1 MDAGC
6 FASHEAPIS
15 AGKGESV
22 KSIIATTAILVL
34 ATFAGHAAMA
44 ADPIKIGVVN
54 EITGVQ
60 AQAGEFTVN
69 GIRLAQ
75 EEINNAGGVLGRRIE
90 LQIED
95 NQSTNPGTVLAFS
108 KLGGRG
114 DIAAIVG
121 PIRSTQVQ

>member
-1 MDAGC
+1 M
-6 FASHEAPIS
+6 
-15 AGKGESV
+15 K
-22 KSIIATTAILVL
+22 IAIRMTAVL
-34 ATFAGHAAMA
+34 AVALLCGHAVMA

-69 GIRLAQ
+69 GIKLAQ

-114 DIAAIVG
+114 DI
-121 PIRSTQVQ
+121 

>member
-1 MDAGC
+1 MKTVIGM
-6 FASHEAPIS
+6 
-15 AGKGESV
+15 
-22 KSIIATTAILVL
+22 TAVMAL
-34 ATFAGHAAMA
+34 ATFIGHAAIA

-69 GIRLAQ
+69 GIKLAQ

-114 DIAAIVG
+114 DIAGIVG
-121 PIRSTQVQ
+121 PIRSTQVQAASPTRSGEDTAE

>member
-1 MDAGC
+1 MKVLDAMV
-6 FASHEAPIS
+6 A
-15 AGKGESV
+15 
-22 KSIIATTAILVL
+22 VL
-34 ATFAGHAAMA
+34 ALAMFVGGGAVAAE
-44 ADPIKIGVVN
+44 PIKIGVVN

-69 GIRLAQ
+69 GIKLAQ

-114 DIAAIVG
+114 E
-121 PIRSTQVQ
+121 